1 MHKFT
6 TIIDAHYLDEKL
18 TSLNQV
24 RSISTVPVFGNY
36 KMIDFILSNIQ
47 GAGGRLVAI
56 YSSPAS
62 RSLHDHLDNG
72 KPWDL
77 SRNKDGLFYFNSI
90 QARTDENV
98 FMSYDRIFEHVEYI
112 EKSTAPYILIVH
124 SHGIV
129 NFDIQAALEEHV
141 QSGKQ
146 ISKIEFANHKNPH
159 YFILSKEVLE
169 KIGNE
174 YKMYRDV
181 NIIDTFNH
189 DLYSKN
195 VIEIDKKYYSPNCIE
210 DYHKLQLGAV
220 NNYDKLEELVTTP
233 NDIRTKPNVYR
244 GALVYKHGKV
254 NKAIVANGSE
264 IDGQVDNSVLFKK
277 VRIDQGAIVENSV
290 IFAGTHIKAGAIVKN
305 AVIDKK
311 CEIESNVKIIGDT
324 HTVYIPKKA
333 KVEEDIWK

>member
-6 TIIDAHYLDEKL
+6 TIIDAHYLDTKL

-47 GAGGRLVAI
+47 GAGGRLVGI
-56 YSSPAS
+56 YSSSSS

-77 SRNKDGLFYFNSI
+77 ARNKDGLFYFNSI
-90 QARTDENV
+90 QAKIEETE
-98 FMSYDRIFEHVEYI
+98 FLSYDRIFEHIEFL
-112 EKSTAPYILIVH
+112 EKSRSDIILLCH

-129 NFDIQAALEEHV
+129 NFDIQKAIDEHIK
-141 QSGKQ
+141 SGKQ
-146 ISKIEFANHKNPH
+146 ISKIEFANNENP
-159 YFILSKEVLE
+159 YYYIVNRDTLE
-169 KIGNE
+169 KISKE
-174 YKMYRDV
+174 YKMYRDL
-181 NIIDTFNH
+181 NIVDTFAH

-195 VIEIDKKYYSPNCIE
+195 IVKIDTQYYSPSSIDE
-210 DYHKLQLGAV
+210 YHKLQLGAV
-220 NNYDKLEELVTTP
+220 NNYDKLSSLLTIP
-233 NDIRTKPNVYR
+233 NDIRTKPNVFR
-244 GALVYKHGKV
+244 GALVYHHGSV
-254 NKAIVANGSE
+254 NNAIIANGSE

-277 VRIDQGAIVENSV
+277 VKIDQGAVVENSV
-290 IFAGTHIKAGAIVKN
+290 IFAGAHIKAGAIVKN

-311 CEIESNVKIIGDT
+311 CQVEPDVKIIGDT
-324 HTVYIPKKA
+324 NTVYIPKKV